1 MDEVRSR
8 PFWATPWWRSNSDHR
23 TSLEIAC
30 RAAAKGAIERLEVD
44 AEGSDEGHV
53 VLDLSIKP
61 LFGADGSVEQLL
73 VEGRDLTERKRAEK
87 LLREVEILATMGRV
101 AAKVAHEI
109 NNPLAGIQNSFL
121 LIKDAIPPSHPHIRY
136 VGAIERE
143 IGRIS
148 AVTRQLYETFRP
160 DRNGFSEP
168 PDVVIADTVALI
180 RQLNRN
186 ADVTIV
192 TDLKHVLP
200 EGVVPAAI
208 VRQTVYNLVQNAVDA
223 SPPGGEIN
231 VSTRGLPGGYELRVR
246 DQGAGVPAVVRD
258 RIFDPFYTS
267 KPHSLRPG
275 GMGLGLYLVRRSVE
289 ALGGNVRLVS
299 PEEGGSEFV
308 IWFPSYRSSIAGV

>member
-1 MDEVRSR
+1 VE
-8 PFWATPWWRSNSDHR
+8 
-23 TSLEIAC
+23 
-30 RAAAKGAIERLEVD
+30 
-44 AEGSDEGHV
+44 AEGSDAGRV

-168 PDVVIADTVALI
+168 PDVVIADTLALI

-192 TDLKHVLP
+192 TDLKHALP
-200 EGVVPAAI
+200 EGGGPAPI

-223 SPPGGEIN
+223 SPPGGEIT
-231 VSTRGLPGGYELRVR
+231 VTTRSVPGGYELRVR
-246 DQGAGVPAVVRD
+246 DQGAGVPAVARD

-267 KPHSLRPG
+267 KPPSLRPG
-275 GMGLGLYLVRRSVE
+275 GMGLGLYLVRRS
-289 ALGGNVRLVS
+289 
-299 PEEGGSEFV
+299 
-308 IWFPSYRSSIAGV
+308 